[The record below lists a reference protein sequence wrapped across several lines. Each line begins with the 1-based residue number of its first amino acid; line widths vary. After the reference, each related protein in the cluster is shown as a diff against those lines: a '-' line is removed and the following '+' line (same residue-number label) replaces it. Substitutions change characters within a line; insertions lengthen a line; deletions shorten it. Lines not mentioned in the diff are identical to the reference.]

1 MERRTPT
8 TRPDHPCPACG
19 GEDSAPGDD
28 QAVAIDPR
36 DPASW
41 PVVLDPAQIAKI
53 LLRPRKEVI
62 RLARAGKIPGAFR
75 SGKYWRFRAPAL
87 RRWLDGEER

>member
-1 MERRTPT
+1 M
-8 TRPDHPCPACG
+8 
-19 GEDSAPGDD
+19 
-28 QAVAIDPR
+28 
-36 DPASW
+36 
-41 PVVLDPAQIAKI
+41 AKI